1 MLSLRLQRVG
11 KKHDPSFRVVLTD
24 KRNATKS
31 GKFLEIL
38 GSYDARKNAPTL
50 NKDRVEYWIS
60 KGAQPSGS
68 VHNLLVDAKIVK
80 GSKIRV
86 TKIPAKAVEKTA
98 EAAPAAAESTATATA

>member
-31 GKFLEIL
+31 GKFIEIL
-38 GSYDARKNAPTL
+38 GSYDARKNTPTL
-50 NKDRVEYWIS
+50 KNDRIEYWIS

-68 VHNLLVDAKIVK
+68 VHNILVDAKIVEGK
-80 GSKIRV
+80 KVRV
-86 TKIPAKAVEKTA
+86 TKIPAKAVEKVA
-98 EAAPAAAESTATATA
+98 ESAPAAAESTATATA